1 LSVLQQHWYAVH
13 VRSNYE
19 QRAARELSVRNFEMY
34 LPVFRELHRWKDR
47 KKLIERPLFPGY
59 LFVHIFDSASSRLAI
74 SKIDG
79 VVRILGQGDRIEAVA
94 EEEIDALRRLL
105 NTTGRCLAHPLL
117 REGAWVRV
125 KSGALEGLEGLLV
138 GVKSRT
144 RLVLSVTLLSQSVST
159 EIDAS
164 DVEFLRSPRA
174 SSVESRGSNQL
185 QIVAASD
192 VTSTAASL

>member
-1 LSVLQQHWYAVH
+1 LSVLQQHWYVVH
-13 VRSNYE
+13 TRSNYE
-19 QRAARELSVRNFEMY
+19 QRVVRELSARNFEIY

-47 KKLIERPLFPGY
+47 NKLIERPLFPGY
-59 LFVHIFDSASSRLAI
+59 VFVHMIDSAPSRLAI
-74 SKIDG
+74 FKIDG

-105 NTTGRCLAHPLL
+105 NITGRCLAHPLL

-125 KSGALEGLEGLLV
+125 KSGALKGLEGLLV
-138 GVKSRT
+138 GLKNRT

-174 SSVESRGSNQL
+174 SSLESRGSTRPR
-185 QIVAASD
+185 IVAASN
-192 VTSTAASL
+192 VTSAAISL

>member
-1 LSVLQQHWYAVH
+1 VV
-13 VRSNYE
+13 
-19 QRAARELSVRNFEMY
+19 RELSARNFEIY

-59 LFVHIFDSASSRLAI
+59 VFVHMIDSVPSRLAI
-74 SKIDG
+74 FKIDG

-125 KSGALEGLEGLLV
+125 KSGVLEGLEGLLV
-138 GVKSRT
+138 GVKNRT

-174 SSVESRGSNQL
+174 PSVESRGSNQPG
-185 QIVAASD
+185 IVAASD
-192 VTSTAASL
+192 VTSTVISL